1 MGPGPVW
8 IMEVGLQIIGKKD
21 VEKEAKKTQKQK
33 RFKKRRKMRKKEA
46 KTKKEA
52 CTKVGFACIAAANAV
67 FWPAQIKVFKIT

>member
-33 RFKKRRKMRKKEA
+33 RFKKRRKMGKKRG
-46 KTKKEA
+46 KNKKGGAPERFFSLLWLI
-52 CTKVGFACIAAANAV
+52 CSI
-67 FWPAQIKVFKIT
+67 